1 MRILRMIAFS
11 LSICSVPILAS
22 PGAHGPNG
30 EHLDQKSNKVSGDLG
45 RQADGSVLMPMKHQA
60 LLAVKTQ
67 FVAET
72 TAQKHIRLDAIAKP
86 HPDGYAKI
94 QSSSDGRLDAPE
106 VGIRPSGTKVNAGD
120 ILGFIRYQDTAYE
133 LASQNS
139 ELIAIRNQIVQT
151 HRDVSRLKK
160 LGDLASKQGLEQL
173 ETELLS
179 LRQQAGALQ
188 TGLEKPEVLIAP
200 ISGLLINHGVS
211 KGQWVEAGE
220 SLFEIISADQRLIEA
235 STSDTSLPSML
246 VTAKVNSQPSLSL
259 NYIGHSPTLVNGLVH
274 LNFELQH
281 GNESHHLMINQN
293 LSIQV
298 QVNETLKGI
307 VLPENA
313 VVLSQNNLPQVWIKL
328 SAERFLPQP
337 IKYERLQPGF
347 VLITQGLW
355 ADNRVVIEGASLLN
369 QVR

>member
-1 MRILRMIAFS
+1 MRILCVIVLF
-11 LSICSVPILAS
+11 LGVVSIPTLAS

-30 EHLDQKSNKVSGDLG
+30 EHLDQKSNKVSGELG

-60 LLAVKTQ
+60 LLAIKTQ

-72 TAQKHIRLDAIAKP
+72 TAQKHISLDAIAKP

-106 VGIRPSGTKVNAGD
+106 VGIRASGTKVNAGD

-139 ELIAIRNQIVQT
+139 ELIAIRNQIAQT

-160 LGDLASKQGLEQL
+160 LGDLASKQALEQL

-220 SLFEIISADQRLIEA
+220 TLFEIISPDQRLIEA
-235 STSDTSLPSML
+235 STNDTSLSSKL
-246 VTAKVNSQPSLSL
+246 ISAKVNAHPNISL
-259 NYIGHSPTLVNGLVH
+259 NYIGHSPLLVNGLVH
-274 LNFELQH
+274 LNFELQN
-281 GNESHHLMINQN
+281 GSENHHLMINQN

-313 VVLSQNNLPQVWIKL
+313 VVQNQNNLPQVWIKL
-328 SAERFLPQP
+328 SAERFLPQLV
-337 IKYERLQPGF
+337 KYERLQPGL
-347 VLITQGLW
+347 VLITQGLG

>member
-1 MRILRMIAFS
+1 MRLLRTIALS
-11 LSICSVPILAS
+11 LSMCSLTILAS

-30 EHLDQKSNKVSGDLG
+30 EHLEQKQNKASGDLG
-45 RQADGSVLMPMKHQA
+45 RQADGSVRMPMKHQA
-60 LLAVKTQ
+60 LLGIRTQ
-67 FVAET
+67 FVVET
-72 TAQKHIRLDAIAKP
+72 TAKKHVRLDAIAKP

-106 VGIRPSGTKVNAGD
+106 AGILPSGTRVHAGD
-120 ILGFIRYQDTAYE
+120 ILGLIRYQDTAYE

-139 ELIAIRNQIVQT
+139 ELIAIRNQIAQT

-160 LGDLASKQGLEQL
+160 LGDLASKQALEQL

-179 LRQQAGALQ
+179 FRQQAAALQ
-188 TGLEKPEVLIAP
+188 EGLEKPEVLIAP
-200 ISGLLINHGVS
+200 ISGLLVNHMVS
-211 KGQWVEAGE
+211 RGQWVEAGE
-220 SLFEIISADQRLIEA
+220 RLFEIISADKLLIEA
-235 STSDTSLPSML
+235 STSDPSLPNRLESAEVM
-246 VTAKVNSQPSLSL
+246 TRPDLSL
-259 NYIGHSPTLVNGLVH
+259 RYVGHSPQLVNGLVH

-281 GNESHHLMINQN
+281 SSDKTDVLINQD
-293 LSIQV
+293 LSVQV
-298 QVNETLKGI
+298 QINELLKGI
-307 VLPENA
+307 VVPASA

-337 IKYERLQPGF
+337 IKYEHLQPGF
-347 VLITQGLW
+347 VLITQGLG